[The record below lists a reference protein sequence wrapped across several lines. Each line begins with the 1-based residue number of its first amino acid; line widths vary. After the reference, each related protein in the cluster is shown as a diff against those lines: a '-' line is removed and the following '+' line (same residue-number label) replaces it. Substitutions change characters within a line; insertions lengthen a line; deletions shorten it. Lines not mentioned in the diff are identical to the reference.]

1 MMESTYWPNWWQWWL
16 LTAITVNT
24 IINVIVFFKH
34 RFKRQSIPSKK
45 RRHKMKQ
52 GRPEV
57 KINTKSFFND
67 VKRGL
72 TIRELADR
80 YNISIGKTHKLKQK
94 EKEK

>member
-1 MMESTYWPNWWQWWL
+1 
-16 LTAITVNT
+16 
-24 IINVIVFFKH
+24 
-34 RFKRQSIPSKK
+34 
-45 RRHKMKQ
+45 MKQ